1 MTLGAY
7 ISIGSAVSA
16 FVSATLWVIAART
29 RVSYDP
35 KPNEDGCYPSGVSD
49 GDDDFMETV
58 KKQGGSGAARRPIQL
73 RLPPFYRAFRCCSRS
88 LNRHDKERRNS
99 KWVIQLWL
107 VVQFLDCRFRNQSV
121 CLLQH

>member
-7 ISIGSAVSA
+7 ISIRSAVSA
-16 FVSATLWVIAART
+16 FVSATLWVIGARA

-58 KKQGGSGAARRPIQL
+58 KKQGGVE
-73 RLPPFYRAFRCCSRS
+73 LPGS
-88 LNRHDKERRNS
+88 LMS
-99 KWVIQLWL
+99 C
-107 VVQFLDCRFRNQSV
+107 DCRRFTG
-121 CLLQH
+121 HFDAAPGP

>member
-7 ISIGSAVSA
+7 ISIRSAVSA
-16 FVSATLWVIAART
+16 FVSATLWVIAARA

-58 KKQGGSGAARRPIQL
+58 KKQGEWSCQAAYSAAIAAVL
-73 RLPPFYRAFRCCSRS
+73 EGISM
-88 LNRHDKERRNS
+88 
-99 KWVIQLWL
+99 
-107 VVQFLDCRFRNQSV
+107 
-121 CLLQH
+121 LLQVLESS